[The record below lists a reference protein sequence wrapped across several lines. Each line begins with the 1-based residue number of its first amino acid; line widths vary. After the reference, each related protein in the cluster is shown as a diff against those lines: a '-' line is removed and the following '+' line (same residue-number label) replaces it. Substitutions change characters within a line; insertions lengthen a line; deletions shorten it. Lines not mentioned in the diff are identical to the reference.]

1 MAGTDKRDGGGG
13 TDLLDRK
20 QTKTATKRP
29 RMYKVLL
36 LNDDVSDPDN
46 VVTVL
51 RRVFAMDLG
60 RATHVMMEAHT
71 KGSALCATYTFE
83 VAETKVAE
91 ARTASAQLDE
101 DIAFAAEPV

>member
-1 MAGTDKRDGGGG
+1 MAGTDRRDGGGTG
-13 TDLLDRK
+13 LLDRK
-20 QTKTATKRP
+20 DARTRAKRP

-60 RATHVMMEAHT
+60 KATHVMMEAHT
-71 KGSALCATYTFE
+71 KGSALCATYTYE
-83 VAETKVAE
+83 VAETKVVE
-91 ARTASAQLDE
+91 ARAASDELDE
-101 DIAFAAEPV
+101 DIKFVTEPV